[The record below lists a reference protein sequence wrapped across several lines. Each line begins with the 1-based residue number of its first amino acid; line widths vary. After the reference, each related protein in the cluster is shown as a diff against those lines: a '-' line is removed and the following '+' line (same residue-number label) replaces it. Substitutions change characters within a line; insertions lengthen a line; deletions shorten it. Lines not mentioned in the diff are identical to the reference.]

1 MSAFTKLVG
10 AGGESACLAEVGKV
24 VKCSGRVN
32 GGHDGMD
39 CDLGQGSKEW
49 VVCLDW
55 GVLMTRGK

>member
-1 MSAFTKLVG
+1 MFSRG
-10 AGGESACLAEVGKV
+10 RESR
-24 VKCSGRVN
+24 KCSGRVN

-55 GVLMTRGK
+55 GGGTDD